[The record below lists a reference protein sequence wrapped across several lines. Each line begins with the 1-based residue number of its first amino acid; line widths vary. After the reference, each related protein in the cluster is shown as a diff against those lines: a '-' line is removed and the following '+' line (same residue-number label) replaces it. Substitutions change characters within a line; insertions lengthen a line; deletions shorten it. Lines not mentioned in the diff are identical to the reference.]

1 MITLGQPSDS
11 FPERRSPR
19 LAMAGITKRFGA
31 TVALDS
37 VDLKFT
43 QVKSL
48 RWLVRTERASRR

>member
-37 VDLKFT
+37 VDL
-43 QVKSL
+43 QVYPG
-48 RWLVRTERASRR
+48 EEIGRAHV